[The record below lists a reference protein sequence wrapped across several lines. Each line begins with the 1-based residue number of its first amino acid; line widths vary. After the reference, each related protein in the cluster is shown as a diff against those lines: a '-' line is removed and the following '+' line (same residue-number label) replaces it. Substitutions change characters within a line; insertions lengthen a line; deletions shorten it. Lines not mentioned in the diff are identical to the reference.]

1 MDKIAITFRDFTA
14 HLIPGLM
21 YFAGFFYL
29 FPETIQLIEGREFFV
44 SVVALFGAYATGF
57 MADTI
62 FFPKFNKL
70 IRKIPLFKDPIAI
83 YFDAFKTLPE
93 TAEASTVK
101 HLAYHAMIEHLGRKV
116 VLGSKNTVLIYTCIR
131 YVETKNFEVGNLL
144 ARINSLGN
152 LSICMAPPLLL
163 ISAISFWQL
172 NFLIGVGALIL
183 VYFTLRKNLSYRDWL
198 ARTAIRHY
206 LMIRIENGFDP
217 EQS

>member
-29 FPETIQLIEGREFFV
+29 FPEKLALIEGREFFV
-44 SVVALFGAYATGF
+44 SVLALFGAYATGF
-57 MADTI
+57 IADTV

-70 IRKIPLFKDPIAI
+70 IRKIPLFKDPVVT
-83 YFDAFKTLPE
+83 YFDAFKDMPE
-93 TAEASTVK
+93 TAEATTVK
-101 HLAYHAMIEHLGRKV
+101 HLAYRAMVAHLGQKV
-116 VLGSKNTVLIYTCIR
+116 VSGTKNTILIYSCIR
-131 YVETKNFEVGNLL
+131 YVETQNIEVGNIL

-163 ISAISFWQL
+163 VSAISFWKL
-172 NFLIGVGALIL
+172 NVLIGAAALIL

-206 LMIRIENGFDP
+206 LMIRLENGFSP
-217 EQS
+217 KAS